1 MKKQQD
7 YLGIFLACVTGF
19 ALLMAILARAFFPRL
34 ILPRLSGGNLVL
46 LSLIALVLDHYL
58 AKGSRRNFRLIPVY
72 GALVFGIFPFAAG
85 FTAPV
90 EALILALVGAALF
103 TLVTWLFDAILDR
116 LSSGPVVK
124 IAPLA
129 SAAGLY
135 LAAQCLMGIF

>member
-7 YLGIFLACVTGF
+7 FLGIFLACITGLAVF
-19 ALLMAILARAFFPRL
+19 AALLARAFVPRL
-34 ILPRLSGGNLVL
+34 ILPQLSGGNLVL
-46 LSLIALVLDHYL
+46 LSLTALVLDHYIV
-58 AKGSRRNFRLIPVY
+58 KGSRRDFRLVPVY
-72 GALVFGIFPFAAG
+72 GALVFGIFPFAAS

-90 EALILALVGAALF
+90 EALTLALVGAALF
-103 TLVTWLFDAILDR
+103 SLVTWLFDAMLDR
-116 LSSGPVVK
+116 LSSGPVAK